1 MFITILTKKLK
12 LDKKLKKIKI
22 LSRLAYLAYV
32 DYTIQNCN
40 DKTLYITTIKSNDF
54 LIFE

>member
-22 LSRLAYLAYV
+22 LCRLAYFAYV
-32 DYTIQNCN
+32 DYTIQNGN
-40 DKTLYITTIKSNDF
+40 NKTLYIITIKSNDF